1 MSDQNGNDD
10 ISEDL
15 YQTGLFCE
23 CFAVSYLD
31 INNYLEHNKEASLE
45 SLQRDLKIGLGCGS
59 CFKYISDFNS
69 FLKILD
75 TQKTR
80 S

>member
-1 MSDQNGNDD
+1 MSDHNGNDD
-10 ISEDL
+10 ISGDL
-15 YQTGLFCE
+15 YQSQLFCE
-23 CFAVSYLD
+23 CFTVSYLD
-31 INNYLEHNKEASLE
+31 IDYYLEHNKAATLE
-45 SLQRDLKIGLGCGS
+45 SLQKDLKIGLGCGS
-59 CFKYISDFNS
+59 CFKHIRDLNS